1 MSIPKSIPKIIK
13 EFLRYGI
20 LVVMYVTSLDL
31 MEKAYTLETAGKL
44 TYGYAGIV
52 GAFIAALTWIVK
64 WHFHTATSDPEFGPQ
79 PPQYATPAPKQ
90 QVIYGQPYQSYDQ
103 PNARQSPYT
112 KPEFTP
118 PPQPNGKIDPGD

>member
-1 MSIPKSIPKIIK
+1 MGIPKSIPKIIK

-31 MEKAYTLETAGKL
+31 MEKAYTLEAAGKL

-64 WHFHTATSDPEFGPQ
+64 WHFHTATTDPEFGPQ
-79 PPQYATPAPKQ
+79 PPQYSIPAPKQ
-90 QVIYGQPYQSYDQ
+90 QVVYGQPYQSYAQ
-103 PNARQSPYT
+103 PNVPQ
-112 KPEFTP
+112 
-118 PPQPNGKIDPGD
+118 PPQSKPTYTPSPQRSGKIDPED